1 MKKPIAQ
8 IVRFFLWLI
17 AGWVFLGLII
27 GGSGWIFEALID
39 RFGPEF
45 FVGAEYVVRDGNGDV
60 WYTNPGAIIRWQALI
75 ALAECLLAGVSIYG
89 AFLLRR
95 RLRKRHCKNKEGA

>member
-1 MKKPIAQ
+1 MKKPAVQ

-17 AGWVFLGLII
+17 AGWFFLVLVFSGA
-27 GGSGWIFEALID
+27 GWIFGVLVD

-45 FVGAEYVVRDGNGDV
+45 FVGAEYVVRDGNGGV

-75 ALAECLLAGVSIYG
+75 ALAECLLAGVLIYG

-95 RLRKRHCKNKEGA
+95 RLKSRS

>member
-17 AGWVFLGLII
+17 AGWVFLWLII
-27 GGSGWIFEALID
+27 GGSGLIFEALVD

-45 FVGAEYVVRDGNGDV
+45 FVGAEYVVRDGNGGV
-60 WYTNPGAIIRWQALI
+60 WYTNPGTIIRWQALI
-75 ALAECLLAGVSIYG
+75 ALAECLLTGVLVYG

-95 RLRKRHCKNKEGA
+95 RLRQWRCNEKEGA